1 MKVWV
6 DPHVCVDRFLNIYS
20 HLPYEKLNG
29 RRYEDDLCSVECENN
44 IIHATSYGIS
54 AGHKFKLNEVS
65 VVIW

>member
-6 DPHVCVDRFLNIYS
+6 DPRVCVDRFLNMYA

-29 RRYEDDLCSVECENN
+29 KRYEDDLCKVECEFN
-44 IIHATSYGIS
+44 IIHATAFGIS

-65 VVIW
+65 VTIW